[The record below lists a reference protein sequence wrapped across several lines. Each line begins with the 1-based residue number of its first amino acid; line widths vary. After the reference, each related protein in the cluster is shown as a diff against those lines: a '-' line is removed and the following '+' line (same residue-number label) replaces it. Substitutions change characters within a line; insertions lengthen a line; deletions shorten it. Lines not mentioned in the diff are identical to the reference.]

1 MPLMDRIKVTDFL
14 SLSMPAQLNFV
25 DTIRK
30 KRAAAITFALV
41 QKKKKIPKNKIAS
54 KARVKSPRA
63 QANKQAKA
71 MAALAKLT
79 PEQIAKLAK
88 LF

>member
-14 SLSMPAQLNFV
+14 SLSGPSQINFI

-30 KRAAAITFALV
+30 ARAEAVTFALD

-54 KARVKSPRA
+54 KARTKSPA
-63 QANKQAKA
+63 VQAKKQAKA
-71 MAALAKLT
+71 EAALRLLT
-79 PEQIAKLAK
+79 PDQITKLAK

>member
-14 SLSMPAQLNFV
+14 SLSGPSQLNFI

-30 KRAAAITFALV
+30 ARAAAVTFALA
-41 QKKKKIPKNKIAS
+41 QQKKKIPKNKIAS
-54 KARVKSPRA
+54 KARVKSPA
-63 QANKQAKA
+63 VQAKKQAKA
-71 MAALAKLT
+71 EAALKLLT
-79 PEQIAKLAK
+79 PDQIAKLAK

>member
-14 SLSMPAQLNFV
+14 SLSEPAQINFI

-30 KRAAAITFALV
+30 ARSEAITFALK
-41 QKKKKIPKNKIAS
+41 QKKKKIPKKSIAS
-54 KARVKSPRA
+54 KSRAKSPRA
-63 QANKQAKA
+63 QANKKAKA
-71 MAALAKLT
+71 MAALNKLT